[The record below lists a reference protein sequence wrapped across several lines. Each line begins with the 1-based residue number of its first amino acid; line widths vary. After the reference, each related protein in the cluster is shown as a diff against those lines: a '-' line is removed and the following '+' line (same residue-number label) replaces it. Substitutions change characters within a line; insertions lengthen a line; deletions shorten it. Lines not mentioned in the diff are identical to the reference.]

1 MQNRVKQ
8 GTREKIATALLILF
22 AFAAW
27 NLTGLATSALFLL
40 LLLFLYDLPRNWAQ
54 LHSDPG
60 FRLMIAAF
68 VMTAI
73 LSARGAWMFPET
85 ATSQWGAIWE
95 WGAPF
100 LFPVIAW
107 WLRGNPG
114 LTRALLIA
122 ATAGLLVG
130 VLRKSDWSELGAM
143 LLGYRGGTGYTALG
157 LGFLASQVLLGL
169 FLFQKEIVRATL
181 RGRQY
186 PLLAWALWL
195 FTVVFF
201 LVVLLATQAR
211 GAVLSLL
218 IVTIGYSTFTLATR
232 LRSRA
237 GSQRQWTTAIAIAVC
252 VLALASTVLWTARDR
267 IATDL
272 DALQESTTV
281 GHLSYESSLG
291 TRLNLYR
298 IGLDLFAERPL
309 LGWGPGTSPTRY
321 LVPAQVIPLSQVDQD
336 NAPQWSHLHSVVIEL
351 LVRFGTLGVVFAVGF
366 LTVMRGAYQRLQGS
380 TYDQP
385 LARLLLLGGIMA
397 LLYSAYDF
405 RLTHVDMRFFV
416 ILFCGILYRFRLPGP
431 SDLPASSGTDHQ
443 S

>member
-8 GTREKIATALLILF
+8 GTRDKIATALLLLF

-27 NLTGLATSALFLL
+27 NLTGVATSALFLL

-122 ATAGLLVG
+122 ATAGLLIG

-186 PLLAWALWL
+186 PVLAWALWL

-211 GAVLSLL
+211 GAVLSLA

-232 LRSRA
+232 LRGRGTIASVSGPRRSPSRCA
-237 GSQRQWTTAIAIAVC
+237 YWPWRAPYCGRQETESRPTWTHCRNPRQSDT
-252 VLALASTVLWTARDR
+252 S
-267 IATDL
+267 AT
-272 DALQESTTV
+272 
-281 GHLSYESSLG
+281 
-291 TRLNLYR
+291 N
-298 IGLDLFAERPL
+298 PL
-309 LGWGPGTSPTRY
+309 WGP
-321 LVPAQVIPLSQVDQD
+321 D
-336 NAPQWSHLHSVVIEL
+336 
-351 LVRFGTLGVVFAVGF
+351 
-366 LTVMRGAYQRLQGS
+366 
-380 TYDQP
+380 
-385 LARLLLLGGIMA
+385 
-397 LLYSAYDF
+397 
-405 RLTHVDMRFFV
+405 
-416 ILFCGILYRFRLPGP
+416 
-431 SDLPASSGTDHQ
+431 
-443 S
+443 